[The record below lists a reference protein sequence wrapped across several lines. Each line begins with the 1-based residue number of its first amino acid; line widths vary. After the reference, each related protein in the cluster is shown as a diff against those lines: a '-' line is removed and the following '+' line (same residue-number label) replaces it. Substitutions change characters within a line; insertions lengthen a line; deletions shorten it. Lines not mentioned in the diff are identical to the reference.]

1 MTALGQCPN
10 DSVMRDLVLNYPQQ
24 VERKR
29 GVDKIHGGARVAAFL
44 AVVPVALCCHFPQGS
59 LALDDSER

>member
-1 MTALGQCPN
+1 
-10 DSVMRDLVLNYPQQ
+10 MRDLVLNYPQQ